1 MHALEITDLTKVYDD
16 GTEALADLSLVVPD
30 GGFHGLLGPNGSGK
44 STLIGIVTG
53 LVRGPAGHVRVFGH
67 DAVADPRRAR
77 TLVGLAPQEVHLDR
91 FLTAREVLSY
101 HGRYFGMQKADA
113 EARADELLAAFDLEG
128 KAGTRP
134 HRLSGGM
141 RRRLLIARALVHRP
155 RLAILDEPTA
165 GVDLELRQD
174 LWKYLSRLRD
184 EQRTSILLTTHYLE
198 EAEALCHRI
207 AMLKAG
213 RVVALDRTSALL
225 AGTASTMLRFKTDQ
239 SLPSALAAQAR
250 VTGRIVQLKAHDAA
264 EVEQHLAALRQ
275 AGIAPEDL
283 EIGRADLEDVFVQIM
298 SGAHPVPSA
307 PAELAS

>member
-16 GTEALADLSLVVPD
+16 GTEALADLALVVPD

-198 EAEALCHRI
+198 EAEALCDRI
-207 AMLKAG
+207 SMIQG
-213 RVVALDRTSALL
+213 
-225 AGTASTMLRFKTDQ
+225 
-239 SLPSALAAQAR
+239 
-250 VTGRIVQLKAHDAA
+250 GRIVA
-264 EVEQHLAALRQ
+264 EGTVT
-275 AGIAPEDL
+275 
-283 EIGRADLEDVFVQIM
+283 EIIDRFGGPRLEDAYLRVM
-298 SGAHPVPSA
+298 RGAGAGVA
-307 PAELAS
+307 P